1 MVEVAITVVVIRAVA
16 VVGRG
21 DVVVIIIVVEGRSG
35 RAAAWESRD
44 RSGDMRIIRGFE
56 IRVIFASVV
65 LGIRRRMTRRWQP
78 VIVQRRTVDTR
89 QRPIMIHLPRRRR
102 LLLLL
107 LLMLLVRYRSQRP
120 VMIQNRLRGRGRH
133 GLLLLLLHRLL
144 V

>member
-107 LLMLLVRYRSQRP
+107 LLLVRYRSQRP

>member
-21 DVVVIIIVVEGRSG
+21 DVVVIIIVEGRSG

-65 LGIRRRMTRRWQP
+65 LGIRRRMARRWQS

-107 LLMLLVRYRSQRP
+107 LLLVRYRSQRP

-133 GLLLLLLHRLL
+133 GLLLLLLLYRLL